1 MSSVARIRMA
11 KYKTQPLRPETSN
24 RFVIQT
30 FLSFMYLAGFRGSV
44 RGEKGFN
51 LAFDFWVSGLEQG
64 RIQRHTLRN
73 KLESHSR
80 GSGSV
85 TVESVCKQASAASGS
100 GVINP
105 GIRC

>member
-1 MSSVARIRMA
+1 MA